1 VEEAVAVI
9 TLVAEPVVKLR
20 GSRTADDVVRGAEDV
35 GRAVGETEDDDAG
48 DEVEAE
54 SGSELEAD
62 GLLSVP
68 GAVDPWP

>member
-1 VEEAVAVI
+1 VI

-20 GSRTADDVVRGAEDV
+20 GSRAADDVVRGAEDV
-35 GRAVGETEDDDAG
+35 GRGVGETEEDADG
-48 DEVEAE
+48 EVRAE

-62 GLLSVP
+62 GLLSVR